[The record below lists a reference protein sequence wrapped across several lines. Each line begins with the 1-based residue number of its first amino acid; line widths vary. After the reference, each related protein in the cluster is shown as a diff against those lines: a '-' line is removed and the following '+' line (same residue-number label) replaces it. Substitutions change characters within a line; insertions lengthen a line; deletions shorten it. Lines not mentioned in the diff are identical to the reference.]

1 MYSAE
6 GADTPYGIGPT
17 HIVGRPSDSGD
28 GAVSS
33 PRPGRPWVTTG
44 DTILDRFL
52 GPFCASTVTLI
63 DSGHPYVHDL
73 SVRICARTLADIR
86 GGVVFVDGGNM
97 FDPYSI
103 VAHARRSGVTR
114 DAALDRVRVA
124 RAFTAHQMT
133 SILHDS
139 LAAELGAGDA
149 GPRTIVISCLPDLY
163 LDKDVWQS
171 EALSMLGRAMGRVR
185 ELTKRCELI
194 TIVTNHG
201 LSKLASRKGLGKLL
215 YSLVDRVVRMER
227 GAGSGAGSDAGRRD
241 PGGEHA
247 YPWAFRAMSQRA
259 MRGVMTVTLP
269 REGKAIAYR
278 PVPGHQRVLDEYGPV
293 TEAYEGADDND
304 ENDAEDGRA
313 EVAGHG

>member
-6 GADTPYGIGPT
+6 GADTPYGIVPT
-17 HIVGRPSDSGD
+17 HMLGRPSDNGD
-28 GAVSS
+28 GAVSV

-44 DTILDRFL
+44 DTILDRFI

-73 SVRICARTLADIR
+73 SARICARALADI
-86 GGVVFVDGGNM
+86 GEDVVFIDGGNM

-103 VAHARRSGVTR
+103 VTHARRSGVSR

-185 ELTKRCELI
+185 ELTKRCGLI

-201 LSKLASRKGLGKLL
+201 LSKLASRKGLGKVL

-227 GAGSGAGSDAGRRD
+227 GAGSGAGIDAGRRD
-241 PGGEHA
+241 TGGEHA
-247 YPWAFRAMSQRA
+247 YPWAFRTMSQRA